1 MKNNLFINF
10 YTDKSEERTA
20 ELNFCFKENIKVF
33 DNIIVF
39 LNKEDVPN
47 CLSLIANEFITQL
60 KEQRSDLDKVSFFI
74 QEERPTYDDY
84 FKLISLSYGSFDNIN
99 VISNSDI
106 IIPSDTLSIL
116 PKFINSSTC
125 LALSRWDS
133 KQMDNYTDGAIL
145 YDRPDSQDTW
155 IFNGSASIVN
165 NSAPFTL
172 GLAGCDNAIAH
183 IISKSGYNV
192 INPSKTLK
200 TYHVHLT
207 EVRNY
212 RTDKPVPPPYKL
224 LTPTN

>member
-20 ELNFCFKENIKVF
+20 ELIFCFKENLKVF
-33 DNIIVF
+33 DDIVIFITKEDLHKCLSIIASQNS
-39 LNKEDVPN
+39 LNK
-47 CLSLIANEFITQL
+47 C
-60 KEQRSDLDKVSFFI
+60 SFFI
-74 QEERPTYDDY
+74 QDERPTYDAY

-99 VISNSDI
+99 VISNSDM
-106 IIPSDTLSIL
+106 IIPSDTLSNL
-116 PKFINSSTC
+116 PKFLNASTC

-155 IFNGSASIVN
+155 IFNGSASIIN

-207 EVRNY
+207 GVRNY

-224 LTPTN
+224 LPPTK